1 MVCLFYLCRQ
11 TGLVYT
17 EFHMETLGK
26 IFNSNHRVKIMR
38 LFLFNEELALD
49 IDDVVK
55 RTRIKKPDVR
65 KELGMLIKI
74 GFIKKKTF
82 VKKVEKKSRKK
93 NAKQEFKNIKV
104 QGWVLNRTFE
114 LVRPLQLLLVE
125 SELINEKDI
134 VKRVKKSGTIKLL
147 ILSGI
152 FIRDNHRVVDILVVG
167 NNLKRDILNREI
179 AIIESEVGREI
190 AYAFFDQKEFE
201 YRMSMY
207 DKLVRDILENDHKKL
222 INKIVK

>member
-1 MVCLFYLCRQ
+1 
-11 TGLVYT
+11 
-17 EFHMETLGK
+17 METLGK